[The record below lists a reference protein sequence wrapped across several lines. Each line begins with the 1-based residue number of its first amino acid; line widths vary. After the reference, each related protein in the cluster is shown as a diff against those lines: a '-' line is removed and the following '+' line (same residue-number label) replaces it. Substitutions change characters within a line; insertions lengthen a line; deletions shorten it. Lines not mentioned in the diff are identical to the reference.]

1 MLLLCLCRWTEGSR
15 RLTPWGLTVLFD
27 ESEDDEDVEDVEDSD
42 DLEEPVYGLN
52 SLSLWCDFVW
62 TNARW

>member
-1 MLLLCLCRWTEGSR
+1 M
-15 RLTPWGLTVLFD
+15 PWGLTVLFD
-27 ESEDDEDVEDVEDSD
+27 ESEEDEEEEEVEDSD

-52 SLSLWCDFVW
+52 SFSLWCDLVW

>member
-1 MLLLCLCRWTEGSR
+1 M
-15 RLTPWGLTVLFD
+15 TPWGLTVLFD